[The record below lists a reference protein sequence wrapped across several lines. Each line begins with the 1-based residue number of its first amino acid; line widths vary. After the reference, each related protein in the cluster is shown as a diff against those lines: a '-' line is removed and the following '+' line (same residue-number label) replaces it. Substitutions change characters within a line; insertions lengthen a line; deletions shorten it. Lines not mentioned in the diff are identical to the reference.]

1 MLYRDYRRLD
11 NNYIISNYG
20 EIFSLRGKEPRELKS
35 HDSGYGYL
43 KLRVGERY
51 DYVHAFVGEAFI
63 GKRTGTLTYDHID
76 RNRKNNRADNI
87 RLATTYE
94 QACNKNKR
102 FDNTSGETG
111 IYHKDKSWVIDICR
125 NGERY
130 SERFLKENYSLQ
142 EVAKIREMIIADYNK
157 NKNGTT

>member
-11 NNYIISNYG
+11 DNYIISNYG

-43 KLRVGERY
+43 KLRVGQRY

-76 RNRKNNRADNI
+76 RDRKNNKADNI
-87 RLATTYE
+87 RLATKFQ
-94 QACNKNKR
+94 QAINTKKR
-102 FDNTSGETG
+102 LDNTSGVTG
-111 IYHKDKSWVIDICR
+111 VTSKKKRWVIDISR
-125 NGERY
+125 NGEKY
-130 SERFLKENYSLQ
+130 NEGFSKENYSLE
-142 EVAKIREMIIADYNK
+142 EVAEIREMIIADYNK
-157 NKNGTT
+157 NKNKTT